1 VFEPCNFASNIAYYH
16 MSIALARYKQWAL
29 SPSVVR
35 GLSQASA
42 GLALGSAFWHGSN
55 TELGGEADTVMIAVM
70 AYIMQQASMEHLPTH
85 MKTPVLSDLSLRSRA
100 TSGVGIAQLLT
111 DMYRT
116 QPNNNWLET
125 LTTLDIPS
133 YETSFAALITSLLT
147 ILFPQPI
154 VEPTASTLIDIFG
167 IDAPT
172 KKFILEAYIPHARQ
186 AFTPKRISVLERLD
200 LFLATVTTVKKLI
213 YAFLFQEITFDIQFL
228 KSPLATQL
236 GALFQPVLNSKS
248 GIPSSLPQLSPR
260 LTSGKGVY
268 PGDTWC
274 SSSQPHSLW
283 HAQSA
288 AGLIDFFLLVDKVVK
303 ILYF

>member
-1 VFEPCNFASNIAYYH
+1 
-16 MSIALARYKQWAL
+16 MSIALASYEQWAL
-29 SPSVVR
+29 PPSAVR

-147 ILFPQPI
+147 ILFPQPM

-172 KKFILEAYIPHARQ
+172 KKFILEAYIPQARQ
-186 AFTPKRISVLERLD
+186 AFTPIRISALERLD

-228 KSPLATQL
+228 KSPLATQVYKHFQKFFNFLTFCHTQL
-236 GALFQPVLNSKS
+236 GALFQPLLNSKS

-260 LTSGKGVY
+260 LTSGKGNN
-268 PGDTWC
+268 
-274 SSSQPHSLW
+274 
-283 HAQSA
+283 
-288 AGLIDFFLLVDKVVK
+288 LI
-303 ILYF
+303 